1 MQSTRYR
8 RALLAT
14 FDPYMINMFH
24 SYLYHSPLFP
34 LYSPG
39 ITLYTLH
46 LPVVLLAN
54 KEIQCGNMDH
64 NQFLSKLEEA
74 EALLKE
80 ALALLFYEPA
90 KTPEGMLAIEAKEAL
105 KCLRETIMDVKDQ
118 VVTSH
123 MRSIQ

>member
-1 MQSTRYR
+1 
-8 RALLAT
+8 
-14 FDPYMINMFH
+14 
-24 SYLYHSPLFP
+24 
-34 LYSPG
+34 
-39 ITLYTLH
+39 
-46 LPVVLLAN
+46 
-54 KEIQCGNMDH
+54 MDH

-123 MRSIQ
+123 MRSIQWSAHNCDVINARNITKD